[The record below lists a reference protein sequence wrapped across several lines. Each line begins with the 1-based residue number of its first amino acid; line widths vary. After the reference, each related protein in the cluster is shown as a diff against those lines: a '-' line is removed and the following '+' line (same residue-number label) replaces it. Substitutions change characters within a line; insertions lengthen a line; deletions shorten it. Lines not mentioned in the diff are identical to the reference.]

1 MTNNTKQL
9 IKVWILALLN
19 IASNFYIY
27 NEVHIYSG
35 VCLNI
40 LLLILLLKLLINN
53 TVNNQSIK
61 EVCIMI
67 LNFYLIAETIVYLIG
82 LTYYYIFLKY
92 LIV

>member
-9 IKVWILALLN
+9 TKIWILALLN

-40 LLLILLLKLLINN
+40 LLSLLLLKLLINN
-53 TVNNQSIK
+53 TVKNQSIK
-61 EVCIMI
+61 EVSIMA
-67 LNFYLIAETIVYLIG
+67 LNLYLIAGTIIYLIG
-82 LTYYYIFLKY
+82 LTYYYIFLK
-92 LIV
+92 L